1 MRLKLNGLQKK
12 TLVTLW
18 GRKKSMN
25 KIMIIEDDPKI
36 AELLKSSISKYGYDV
51 IRVTEFERVMDE
63 FIQFKPDLILLDIN
77 LPSYDGY
84 YWCRQ
89 IRMMSI
95 CPVIFISARVG
106 EMDQVMALENG
117 GDDFI
122 TKPFHTEVVMAK
134 IRSQLRR
141 AYGEY
146 ASQSEERMLDREG
159 LKLFP
164 ERLELIYG
172 TKSVSLSKK
181 EADIVESLIER
192 YPRVAGRED
201 LLEKLWDDHAYV
213 DENTLNV
220 NITRVRKK
228 FQEIGIKD
236 AVETV
241 RGAGYRL
248 NVSWSKAGEK

>member
-1 MRLKLNGLQKK
+1 MQKL
-12 TLVTLW
+12 
-18 GRKKSMN
+18 
-25 KIMIIEDDPKI
+25 MIIEDDPNI
-36 AELLKSSISKYGYDV
+36 AGHLLSYIEKYGYSV
-51 IRVTEFERVMDE
+51 VKVTDFTQVMD
-63 FIQFKPDLILLDIN
+63 QFRDFQPDLVLLDIN

-89 IRMMSI
+89 IRNESI

-117 GDDFI
+117 GDDYI
-122 TKPFHTEVVMAK
+122 TKPFHPEIVMAK

-146 ASQSEERMLDREG
+146 AWKTEERVLQTEG

-164 ERLELIYG
+164 ERLELVFQDQ
-172 TKSVSLSKK
+172 TVLLSKK
-181 EADIVESLIER
+181 EAEIIETLMDR
-192 YPRVAGRED
+192 YPRIAGRED
-201 LLEKLWDDHAYV
+201 LLEKLWDDQVYV

-220 NITRVRKK
+220 NMTRARKK
-228 FQEIGIKD
+228 LESLGIIGAI
-236 AVETV
+236 ETV

-248 NVSWSKAGEK
+248 SATWTEASGK

>member
-1 MRLKLNGLQKK
+1 MQK
-12 TLVTLW
+12 
-18 GRKKSMN
+18 M
-25 KIMIIEDDPKI
+25 MIVEDDPKI
-36 AELLKSSISKYGYDV
+36 AEHLQSYIEKYGYHVFKVTDFDHV
-51 IRVTEFERVMDE
+51 IDHFNEYA
-63 FIQFKPDLILLDIN
+63 PDLVLLDIN

-89 IRMMSI
+89 IRKASI
-95 CPVIFISARVG
+95 CPVIFISARTG

-122 TKPFHTEVVMAK
+122 TKPFHPEIVMAK

-146 ASQSEERMLDREG
+146 AVQAQERVLEKEG

-164 ERLELIYG
+164 ERMELSFN
-172 TKSVSLSKK
+172 KKLVSLSKK
-181 EADIVESLIER
+181 ETDIIESLMER

-201 LLEKLWDDHAYV
+201 LLEKLWDDHVYV

-228 FQEIGIKD
+228 FQELGIKD

-248 NVSWSKAGEK
+248 IVSWTGAEER

>member
-1 MRLKLNGLQKK
+1 ME
-12 TLVTLW
+12 
-18 GRKKSMN
+18 
-25 KIMIIEDDPKI
+25 KIMIVEDDRKI
-36 AELLKSSISKYGYDV
+36 AEYLCSYIEKYGYEVTIAKDFDKIMSTFRDV
-51 IRVTEFERVMDE
+51 A
-63 FIQFKPDLILLDIN
+63 PNLLLLDIN

-89 IRMMSI
+89 IRKESI
-95 CPVIFISARVG
+95 CPVIFISARTG
-106 EMDQVMALENG
+106 EMDQIMALENG

-122 TKPFHTEVVMAK
+122 TKPFHPDIVMAK

-146 ASQSEERMLDREG
+146 AASFEERVLSQDG
-159 LKLFP
+159 LSLYP
-164 ERLELIYG
+164 ERLELRFQNKM
-172 TKSVSLSKK
+172 TSLTKK
-181 EADIVESLIER
+181 ETDIIESLMER

-201 LLEKLWDDHAYV
+201 LLAKLWDDQAYV

-220 NITRVRKK
+220 NIARVRKK
-228 FQEIGIKD
+228 FQELGIED

-248 NVSWSKAGEK
+248 RITWKEG

>member
-1 MRLKLNGLQKK
+1 MQKI
-12 TLVTLW
+12 L
-18 GRKKSMN
+18 
-25 KIMIIEDDPKI
+25 IIEDDPKI
-36 AELLKSSISKYGYDV
+36 AEHLQSYIGKYGFNATIVKNFDDV
-51 IRVTEFERVMDE
+51 MEEFHK
-63 FIQFKPDLILLDIN
+63 QKPDLILLDIN
-77 LPSYDGY
+77 LPSFDGY

-89 IRMMSI
+89 IRKESI

-122 TKPFHTEVVMAK
+122 TKPFHPEIVMAK

-146 ASQSEERMLDREG
+146 ASQVQERILEIEG

-164 ERLELIYG
+164 ERLELSFRNKTIL
-172 TKSVSLSKK
+172 LSKK
-181 EADIVESLIER
+181 ETDIIESLLER

-201 LLEKLWDDHAYV
+201 LLEKLWDEQVYV

-220 NITRVRKK
+220 NVARVRKK
-228 FQEIGIKD
+228 FEEVGLSD
-236 AVETV
+236 LVETV

-248 NVSWSKAGEK
+248 VVTW

>member
-1 MRLKLNGLQKK
+1 MQKI
-12 TLVTLW
+12 L
-18 GRKKSMN
+18 
-25 KIMIIEDDPKI
+25 IIEDDSKI
-36 AELLKSSISKYGYDV
+36 AEHLQSYVEKYGYDATIV
-51 IRVTEFERVMDE
+51 ESFGDVMDE
-63 FIQFKPDLILLDIN
+63 FHKQKPDLVLLDIN
-77 LPSYDGY
+77 LPSFDGY

-89 IRMMSI
+89 IRKESI
-95 CPVIFISARVG
+95 CPIIFISARVG

-122 TKPFHTEVVMAK
+122 TKPFHPEIVMAK

-146 ASQSEERMLDREG
+146 VSQVQERILEIEG

-164 ERLELIYG
+164 ERLRLSFRNKTIL
-172 TKSVSLSKK
+172 LSKK
-181 EADIVESLIER
+181 ETDIIESLLER

-201 LLEKLWDDHAYV
+201 LLEKLWDEQVYV

-220 NITRVRKK
+220 NMARVRKK
-228 FQEIGIKD
+228 FEEVGLSES
-236 AVETV
+236 VETV

-248 NVSWSKAGEK
+248 IVSW